1 MPCPGYSLPTTKR
14 RPRAA
19 PAGWTIILTRRKFGT
34 TLVAGAALA
43 TSAQQARPQPAS
55 NRTIVDAQV
64 HFWKANSPDWA
75 WDPGARPQ
83 LPEPFTI
90 ERALPMMDEAGV
102 DRVVIVPPGL
112 NDRNDYALEAAKR
125 YPHRFGVMG
134 RIPLQEPKSAA
145 LLPTWKQQPGMLGVR
160 VTFNTPPTL
169 AWLSDGTA
177 DWFWPAAEKAGLAVM
192 FLAVG
197 EVPRFARIAER
208 HPQLTLII
216 DHMGMNSSSRTN
228 RISDIPAAIDQ
239 AVALAKYPNVSVK
252 LSGAVGNS
260 LERYSF
266 RDMTVYLQ
274 RLFDAYGPQRCYW
287 GTDIT
292 NSFAAASYRQRVTHF
307 TEELSFLSE
316 SDKDWVMGRSILA
329 RLKWA

>member
-1 MPCPGYSLPTTKR
+1 M
-14 RPRAA
+14 
-19 PAGWTIILTRRKFGT
+19 LTRRKFGR

-43 TSAQQARPQPAS
+43 TSAQQARPQQAGK
-55 NRTIVDAQV
+55 RMIVDAQV
-64 HFWKANSPDWA
+64 HLWKANSPDWP
-75 WDPGARPQ
+75 WEPGARPQ

-102 DRVVIVPPGL
+102 DRVVIVPPSL

-125 YPHRFGVMG
+125 YPDRFGIMG
-134 RIPLQEPKSAA
+134 RIALRDPKSAA

-160 VTFNTPPTL
+160 LTFNTPATL

-197 EVPRFARIAER
+197 AVPRFAPIAER

-216 DHMGMNSSSRTN
+216 DHMGLNSSSRAN
-228 RISDIPAAIDQ
+228 RVTTDIPAAIDQ
-239 AVALAKYPNVSVK
+239 AIALAKYPNVSVK
-252 LSGAVGNS
+252 FSGAVGNS
-260 LERYSF
+260 LEPYPF
-266 RDMTVYLQ
+266 RDMTVNLQ
-274 RLFDAYGPQRCYW
+274 RLFDAYGPQRCHW

-292 NSFAAASYRQRVTHF
+292 NSLANASYRQRVTHI

-316 SDKDWVMGRSILA
+316 SDKDWVMGRAILA